1 MMYRSFVDLVFI
13 VVCALAVVLTQS
25 VTLRGLKAD
34 PVDVGAE
41 GSSRIPLESMKMLVV
56 GADHLAIDDA
66 RFESVEH
73 AIGALQDG
81 QGVVVI
87 PESDAVS
94 HHRIVGVWWDVHRSG
109 RHVELGVRSE
119 GGKER
124 S

>member
-1 MMYRSFVDLVFI
+1 MYRSFVDLVFI

-41 GSSRIPLESMKMLVV
+41 GSSRIPLESMRMLVV
-56 GADHLAIDDA
+56 GPDHLAIDEM
-66 RFESVEH
+66 RYESVEG
-73 AIGALQDG
+73 AIGALDEG

-94 HHRIVGVWWDVHRSG
+94 HHRIVGVWWDIHRSG

-119 GGKER
+119 GGREQ